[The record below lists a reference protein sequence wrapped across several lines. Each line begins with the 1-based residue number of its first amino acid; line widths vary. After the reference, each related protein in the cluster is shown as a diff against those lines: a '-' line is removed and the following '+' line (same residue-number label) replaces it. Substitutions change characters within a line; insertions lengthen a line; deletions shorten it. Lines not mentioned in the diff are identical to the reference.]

1 MISSSAPNMPMP
13 SPCFLTA
20 GWSLPNTPGRFFAEN
35 SFYTTAANRMSRHL
49 FPYAV
54 TADDVIRRACESR
67 GEGKERIRR
76 GEWQ

>member
-1 MISSSAPNMPMP
+1 M
-13 SPCFLTA
+13 FFDGGVVTA
-20 GWSLPNTPGRFFAEN
+20 NTPGRFFAEN

-54 TADDVIRRACESR
+54 TADDVIRRVCESR

-76 GEWQ
+76 GERQ